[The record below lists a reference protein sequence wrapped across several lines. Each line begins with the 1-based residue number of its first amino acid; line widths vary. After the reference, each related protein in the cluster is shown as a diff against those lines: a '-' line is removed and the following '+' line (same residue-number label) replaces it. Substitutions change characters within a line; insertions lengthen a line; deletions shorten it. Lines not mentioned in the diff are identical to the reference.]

1 MTSLIKIL
9 KKLARTNLGILLKN
23 SFNFRPVVTVLP
35 DKNYPISISDAFLWR
50 TDNGYKT
57 KFKYSD
63 ILNLFYKIK
72 NSWVEFHF
80 YSKSNELIKIEKVDN
95 LNLSNEL
102 EISSQYLNNLED
114 YGTFYI
120 YHFSKKKNDLS
131 NKDIICNRCYSG
143 YSQNNNLYS
152 FVHGNIQ
159 AKFTSIFSK
168 ENILTDIIK
177 TSLFQN
183 YTYTIQKYFD
193 NFDKN
198 ELFFANP
205 TSKTI
210 KFSIEN
216 KNFELKPH
224 CSLLVEI
231 KNSIISIKSN
241 CMYLRP
247 TIFSYKGKYLDVHH
261 S

>member
-1 MTSLIKIL
+1 MKSLV
-9 KKLARTNLGILLKN
+9 KKLANTNIGILLRN
-23 SFNFRPVVTVLP
+23 SLNFKPVCLNVFKK
-35 DKNYPISISDAFLWR
+35 DYPTSVSDAFLWR

-80 YSKSNELIKIEKVDN
+80 YSKNNELLKIEKVDD
-95 LNLSNEL
+95 LNLSNEF
-102 EISSQYLNNLED
+102 EISSKYLNNLED

-120 YHFSKKKNDLS
+120 YHFSKNTNNL
-131 NKDIICNRCYSG
+131 NNDIISNRCYLG

-152 FVHGNIQ
+152 FVHGNTFG
-159 AKFTSIFSK
+159 KFTSILSNKIFS
-168 ENILTDIIK
+168 TDIVK
-177 TSLFQN
+177 TSLFKN

-193 NFDKN
+193 GFNKN
-198 ELFFANP
+198 ELFFTNP

-216 KNFELKPH
+216 KNFQLKPNF
-224 CSLLVEI
+224 SLLVEI

-241 CMYLRP
+241 CLFFRP